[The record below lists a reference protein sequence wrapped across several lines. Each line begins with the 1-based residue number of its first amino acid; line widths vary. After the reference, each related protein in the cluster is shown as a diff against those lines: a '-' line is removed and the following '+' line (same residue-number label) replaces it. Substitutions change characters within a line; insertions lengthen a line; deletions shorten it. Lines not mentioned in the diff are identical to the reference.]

1 MIVIGCGRTP
11 LEGNTVAAKL
21 NLAVSLLCVIAL
33 LSGCATGYKKE
44 EAALK
49 QPINCSTAQGDL
61 RSLQHEKANLAQE
74 VAAGV
79 TMIYPVGLVVGVVTR
94 TEGTKYQVATGEYN
108 KMIDARMAEIKSTCG
123 VQ

>member
-1 MIVIGCGRTP
+1 
-11 LEGNTVAAKL
+11 LAKL
-21 NLAVSLLCVIAL
+21 NLAVSAVCMVAV
-33 LSGCATGYKKE
+33 LSGCAMGYKKNE
-44 EAALK
+44 EAMK
-49 QPINCSTAQGDL
+49 SPVNCTTAQGDL

-79 TMIYPVGLVVGVVTR
+79 TMIYPVGLVIGVVTR